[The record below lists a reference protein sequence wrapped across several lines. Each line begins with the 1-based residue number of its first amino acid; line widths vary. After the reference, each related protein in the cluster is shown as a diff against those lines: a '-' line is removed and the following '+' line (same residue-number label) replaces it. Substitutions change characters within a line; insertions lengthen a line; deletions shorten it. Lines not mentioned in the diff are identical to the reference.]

1 MPVLASLG
9 IQAKKLSP
17 PQRDH
22 QGKKDAFVHVCSA
35 SPIFLCLGGSL
46 PTSSAFNTSNNG
58 CHYNCF
64 SLSSQSRPIMNQAGV
79 HAMSIPTS
87 VSLLTPENVE
97 PSSGKTILFYCTG
110 TRLC

>member
-9 IQAKKLSP
+9 IRAKKLSP
-17 PQRDH
+17 PQRD
-22 QGKKDAFVHVCSA
+22 QGKKDAFVHVCST

-64 SLSSQSRPIMNQAGV
+64 SFTSQNRPIMNQMGPCDEHPYQCV
-79 HAMSIPTS
+79 TS
-87 VSLLTPENVE
+87 NPRECGAQLW
-97 PSSGKTILFYCTG
+97 
-110 TRLC
+110 